1 MGTLALR
8 LPLLGTFKVSRRL
21 MFWVLRILSLVLFLV
36 AWQLYGDRPLQ
47 FAVAPPSE
55 VLPDLIEGITGGEF
69 TSAAV
74 GTFVIMITGFLI
86 AAVIGIGIGL
96 AVASSDV
103 ADNTMTPIINAAYA
117 SPITLLIPII
127 GVYTGIDF
135 WGKVFIVVAFAIF
148 VIIIN
153 TEAGVRSV
161 KRELIE
167 TAHSFSA
174 NDSQIIRKVVL
185 PATTPYVLNGL
196 RLGVARGFRGAIV
209 ADLLLAVAN
218 LGEVLVVAG
227 STFNVS
233 KLLAGILFTTIIGFA
248 LMSLVDAAERH
259 LTRWRP
265 SGLRE

>member
-1 MGTLALR
+1 MGTVALR
-8 LPLLGTFKVSRRL
+8 IPPFGTYEVPRRL
-21 MFWVLRILSLVLFLV
+21 MFWSLRILSVVVFLV
-36 AWQLYGDRPLQ
+36 AWQLYGSQPLQ
-47 FAVAPPSE
+47 FAVAPPTE
-55 VLPDLIEGITGGEF
+55 VLPDLFEGITSGEF
-69 TSAAV
+69 LRAAV
-74 GTFVIMITGFLI
+74 GTFVIMITGYVI
-86 AAVIGIGIGL
+86 AAFLGIAIGL

-103 ADNTMTPIINAAYA
+103 ADNTLTPLINAAYA

-153 TEAGVRSV
+153 TEAGVRAV
-161 KRELIE
+161 RQDMVE
-167 TAHSFSA
+167 TARSFSA
-174 NDSQIIRKVVL
+174 SQSQLIRKVIL

-227 STFNVS
+227 STFNIS

-248 LMSLVDAAERH
+248 LMALVDAIERR

-265 SGLRE
+265 AALQN